1 MFGMFLVVKIVEP
14 VYEVNCER
22 FYTFSYRTRITR
34 CKMGWRGKQS
44 HDFKDFIVAAK
55 KLDQITELSS
65 WLFSDISCFFL
76 PYSERQDIVISH

>member
-1 MFGMFLVVKIVEP
+1 MFGMFLVVKIVQP
-14 VYEVNCER
+14 VYEVNW
-22 FYTFSYRTRITR
+22 ITR
-34 CKMGWRGKQS
+34 CKMVWRGKQS

-76 PYSERQDIVISH
+76 PYSERQDSVISH